1 MHINKNYQNLIDY
14 RELATFFMRLASIST
29 QTISDD
35 PAYNKEVADEF
46 HAFQVY
52 EKFVTNTSCENIAYR
67 LYNIEQ

>member
-52 EKFVTNTSCENIAYR
+52 
-67 LYNIEQ
+67 